1 MSDWSSDVCS
11 SDLDAVV
18 FDHRVGEQLG
28 AHRVEI
34 GLAGAVG
41 DVELDEAPRAHV
53 RHAAEPQPLER
64 MMDRLALRVEHP
76 RLERHIDIHCHGGGP
91 FAARAGR
98 WARLCPRITSG
109 ARGGRALSLGKTR
122 LYGLRTGRIFLVAN
136 RSHYP

>member
-76 RLERHIDIHCHGGGP
+76 RLARPIDIHFQDRKSVVYGKSVSVRVVPGG
-91 FAARAGR
+91 
-98 WARLCPRITSG
+98 C
-109 ARGGRALSLGKTR
+109 
-122 LYGLRTGRIFLVAN
+122 RTVKKKK
-136 RSHYP
+136 

>member
-1 MSDWSSDVCS
+1 MRISDWSSDVCS
-11 SDLDAVV
+11 SDL
-18 FDHRVGEQLG
+18 LG

-53 RHAAEPQPLER
+53 RHAAETQSLER

-76 RLERHIDIHCHGGGP
+76 RLERHIDIHFHG
-91 FAARAGR
+91 ADLLLWRAGR

-109 ARGGRALSLGKTR
+109 ARGAKGHGDGENAAVHIANQSHLSCCESFALSLNG
-122 LYGLRTGRIFLVAN
+122 YC
-136 RSHYP
+136 